1 MARTPTYFDWM
12 NLRDE
17 LRGVESIEERR
28 AIVSKHVLANTR
40 RFHTHHSGFDFDY
53 WTPRVRE
60 IWDGIE
66 ETAEQVVTGEK
77 TEAHLSGAIQA
88 WQVTICEEY
97 IERGRAAR
105 AAEAA
110 AAVSAPAERPPVVE
124 SKEVAAGEDANDDG
138 GQAAAKQKRRAPS
151 RPAGTPPA
159 PPVPSPQGSLFG

>member
-1 MARTPTYFDWM
+1 MAKPPTYFDWM

-17 LRGVESIEERR
+17 LRGVESVEERR
-28 AIVSKHVLANTR
+28 AIISKHVLANTR
-40 RFHTHHSGFDFDY
+40 NFHLNNAGFDFDF
-53 WTPRVRE
+53 WSPRVRE

-77 TEAHLSGAIQA
+77 TEAHLSGSIQA

-124 SKEVAAGEDANDDG
+124 SKEVAAGEDATNDG
-138 GQAAAKQKRRAPS
+138 GQTTAKPTRRAPS
-151 RPAGTPPA
+151 RPARTPPTPPA
-159 PPVPSPQGSLFG
+159 PSPQGSLFG